1 MSILE
6 KAIEK
11 YGERQLDQAQEEL
24 AELIVAISKY
34 KRAAAKDKN
43 IDKAVI
49 DVIEEIADVNI
60 MIKQVMMLLD
70 IEEFE
75 VTNIEIEKL
84 NRLEE
89 RLGGI
94 IGEQR

>member
-1 MSILE
+1 MGILDR
-6 KAIEK
+6 AVEK

-34 KRAAAKDKN
+34 KRAVAKDKN

-49 DVIEEIADVNI
+49 DVNI

-75 VTNIEIEKL
+75 VQNIEIAKL
-84 NRLEE
+84 NRLEK
-89 RLGGI
+89 RMDS
-94 IGEQR
+94 

>member
-1 MSILE
+1 MDILE

-11 YGERQLDQAQEEL
+11 YGEKQLDQAQEEL

-34 KRAAAKDKN
+34 KRNENKFTISN
-43 IDKAVI
+43 
-49 DVIEEIADVNI
+49 VIEEIADVNI

-75 VTNIEIEKL
+75 VKSEEIYKL
-84 NRLEE
+84 NRLKK
-89 RLGGI
+89 RLLNS
-94 IGEQR
+94 

>member
-1 MSILE
+1 MGILDR
-6 KAIEK
+6 AVEK

-34 KRAAAKDKN
+34 KRAVDKDRNTYKS
-43 IDKAVI
+43 VI

-75 VTNIEIEKL
+75 VQNIEIAKL
-84 NRLEE
+84 NRLEK
-89 RLGGI
+89 RMDS
-94 IGEQR
+94 